1 MATIK
6 NKRTV
11 TSIGNISVGKSYI
24 GLESAKQVGQAISGV
39 GDVMT
44 QAITDANK
52 SSGGGRSV
60 EYYNVEGMI
69 NRDEISSVETISNS
83 ITDPKELA
91 ILVNKW
97 QTKGYNEKLD
107 IQANNIATKYWSN
120 VASKYLPKVFNI
132 GWIGTEEFGNNLK
145 NFNVD
150 TEYDLI
156 RTAVKDEEYD
166 SITNQKV
173 KNAIDTQIK
182 NKMIN
187 HVNSLRQRHQAS
199 VLKKSQIA
207 EWNNHT
213 ESYMNDAQTELEN
226 GGLIGLLE
234 FNKKYEKDR
243 KDLATSIEARYLQG
257 KVTSDNIQIVYSGI
271 IKEAFKEGGLGLDY
285 VKSWIGLI
293 NNSVNEVKAG
303 NKIISL
309 NDLDDYGITQQVH
322 NELRTALEK
331 FVATKKTQLVGV
343 NYLSDGNGNASYSDI
358 QISSIEKVSE
368 EVIEE
373 ILVGENFGGTPK
385 EKDAATID
393 FFSTTALRSN
403 YVGNKGS
410 DAIINAL
417 MNDVDGQMTMSVLQ
431 RFDMIELQNDSQIN
445 FGDSKNAK
453 MLEALLDHYRID
465 PQLQTLPGAN
475 TYEAVRKFLSGEQH
489 PIDISSLE
497 VLGASRGGGND
508 FAVNLQSLL
517 GGSSNDRFGVGDERS
532 FTDVLADGINLLK
545 ADETKLIAEK
555 LNVDVSLFG
564 NVNKG
569 QVGRFSQIL
578 STGNPVF
585 AEFIKSEIVK
595 MVSMQ
600 LDNDLGGNQEA
611 INYNDIKKYT
621 VRAIQ
626 KFSNKFQYDPNS
638 RNKFVLKE
646 RMPVTLKTLNLKPED
661 QETILSKSADKI
673 VSSIENTIIFDKD
686 DLQLEYVSETI
697 VEHDGEQHPVRA
709 FKVYI
714 QDSSGVSIPAYRTAE
729 DGTRKNI
736 LWYDKG
742 DIGLSEE
749 ELKERMRENLI
760 KGKQQEQ
767 SIRELIDP
775 FSFSTQ
781 LEF

>member
-1 MATIK
+1 M
-6 NKRTV
+6 
-11 TSIGNISVGKSYI
+11 
-24 GLESAKQVGQAISGV
+24 
-39 GDVMT
+39 
-44 QAITDANK
+44 
-52 SSGGGRSV
+52 
-60 EYYNVEGMI
+60 
-69 NRDEISSVETISNS
+69 
-83 ITDPKELA
+83 
-91 ILVNKW
+91 
-97 QTKGYNEKLD
+97 
-107 IQANNIATKYWSN
+107 
-120 VASKYLPKVFNI
+120 
-132 GWIGTEEFGNNLK
+132 
-145 NFNVD
+145 
-150 TEYDLI
+150 
-156 RTAVKDEEYD
+156 
-166 SITNQKV
+166 
-173 KNAIDTQIK
+173 
-182 NKMIN
+182 
-187 HVNSLRQRHQAS
+187 
-199 VLKKSQIA
+199 
-207 EWNNHT
+207 
-213 ESYMNDAQTELEN
+213 
-226 GGLIGLLE
+226 
-234 FNKKYEKDR
+234 
-243 KDLATSIEARYLQG
+243 
-257 KVTSDNIQIVYSGI
+257 
-271 IKEAFKEGGLGLDY
+271 
-285 VKSWIGLI
+285 I
-293 NNSVNEVKAG
+293 NNSVDEVKAG

-358 QISSIEKVSE
+358 QISSIERVSE
-368 EVIEE
+368 TVIEE

-385 EKDAATID
+385 EKDAAIID

-403 YVGNKGS
+403 IVGNKGS

-532 FTDVLADGINLLK
+532 FTDVLADGINILEK
-545 ADETKLIAEK
+545 EDTEVIARK
-555 LNVDVSLFG
+555 LNMDVSLFG
-564 NVNKG
+564 NVDKD
-569 QVGRFSQIL
+569 QVGRFSQLL

-600 LDNDLGGNQEA
+600 LDNDLGDNQEA

-646 RMPVTLKTLNLKPED
+646 RMPVTLETLNSNPEN

-673 VSSIENTIIFDKD
+673 VASIENTIIFDKD
-686 DLQLEYVSETI
+686 DLQLEYVSETL

-749 ELKERMRENLI
+749 ELKKRMRENLI

>member
-11 TSIGNISVGKSYI
+11 SSIGNISVGKSYI

-52 SSGGGRSV
+52 SSGSGRSV
-60 EYYNVEGMI
+60 EYYNVDGMI

-83 ITDPKELA
+83 INDPKELA

-97 QTKGYNEKLD
+97 QTKGYNEGLD

-120 VASKYLPKVFNI
+120 VASKYLPEAFNI
-132 GWIGTEEFGNNLK
+132 GLIGTEDFGNNLRD
-145 NFNVD
+145 FNIDAEYENIRNTVD
-150 TEYDLI
+150 DP
-156 RTAVKDEEYD
+156 EYD

-173 KNAIDTQIK
+173 KNAIDTQLK

-187 HVNSLRQRHQAS
+187 HVNGLRQRHEAS
-199 VLKKSQIA
+199 VLRKSQNA
-207 EWNNHT
+207 QWNNHT
-213 ESYMNDAQTELEN
+213 ASYVNDAQTALDN
-226 GGLIGLLE
+226 NGLIGLLE
-234 FNKKYEKDR
+234 HNKDFEKNR
-243 KDLATSIEARYLQG
+243 KDLAENIEKAYMPG
-257 KVTSDNIQIVYSGI
+257 KVPSDNIQIVYSGI
-271 IKEAFKEGGLGLDY
+271 IKEAFKDGGLGIDY
-285 VKSWIGLI
+285 VNSWVGLI
-293 NNSVNEVKAG
+293 NNSVGEVQVGKK
-303 NKIISL
+303 NISL

-322 NELRTALEK
+322 NELNTLLQK
-331 FVATKKTQLVGV
+331 FVAANKTQLVGV

-358 QISSIEKVSE
+358 QISSIEKVAE
-368 EVIEE
+368 TVIEE

-385 EKDAATID
+385 EKNAATID
-393 FFSTTALRSN
+393 FFSTTALQSN

-417 MNDVDGQMTMSVLQ
+417 NNDVDGQMTMSALQ

-465 PQLQTLPGAN
+465 PELQTLPGAN
-475 TYEAVRKFLSGEQH
+475 TYEAIRKFLSGEQH

-545 ADETKLIAEK
+545 ADETKLIAKK

-564 NVNKG
+564 NVKDE
-569 QVGRFSQIL
+569 QVGKFSQIL

-600 LDNDLGGNQEA
+600 LDNDLGDNQEA
-611 INYNDIKKYT
+611 INYNDIKKFT
-621 VRAIQ
+621 VHAIQ

-646 RMPVTLKTLNLKPED
+646 RMPVTLKTLNSNPEK

-673 VSSIENTIIFDKD
+673 IASIENTIIFNKD

-697 VEHDGEQHPVRA
+697 VEHNGEQHPVRA

-714 QDSSGVSIPAYRTAE
+714 EDSSGVSIPAYRTAE
-729 DGTRKNI
+729 NGTRKNI

-742 DIGLSEE
+742 DIGLSEK

-760 KGKQQEQ
+760 KGNQQEQ
-767 SIRELIDP
+767 SIREIIDP